1 MSPANL
7 IASAILIC
15 IGLISLS
22 TCMVFKS
29 KKARLVIFSVTAYC
43 FSLSSLFLTSDNG
56 ETIDDVMNLKYGW
69 PVYYLMQDQREVYA
83 FFRPEIRFNMEGRTT
98 VLDLRFALNWLLYFL
113 LLCAL
118 VSSRYLS
125 RCIRSRFFDN

>member
-1 MSPANL
+1 
-7 IASAILIC
+7 
-15 IGLISLS
+15 
-22 TCMVFKS
+22 MVFKS

-118 VSSRYLS
+118 VNSRYLS